1 MTIEIT
7 PYQRKFRRAALQL
20 IETAFRVHT
29 HLDWQTLDNW
39 LETSD
44 AVILLAWEN
53 DHLHGVMA
61 ASEPLGEALWL
72 RIIACHDD
80 ADPLLIL
87 PQLWVAMRSRL
98 VSLGIRHI
106 GVFLLHHWI
115 DTYLPDL
122 GFRYAEQII
131 TLRRIGIQNEVAD
144 VATPNP
150 KLQIRLGYWTDL
162 GAVTQ
167 IDHAAF
173 GPLWRM
179 SITALRHASRQSAS
193 FTIAELQGKPVGYQI
208 STFHVEGGHLARL
221 AVVPSIQGQGV
232 GSALVTDMIARFA
245 RRGITSISV
254 NTQAS
259 NTQSQALYARY
270 GFVRTYQ
277 DLPYWQQTLHQT

>member
-1 MTIEIT
+1 MSIEIT
-7 PYQRKFRRAALQL
+7 PYQRKFRRAAIQL

-29 HLDWQTLDNW
+29 HLDWQALDSW

-72 RIIACHDD
+72 RVIACHDD

-87 PQLWVAMRSRL
+87 PQLWVAMRNRL
-98 VSLGIRHI
+98 ADMGIRQV

-115 DTYLPDL
+115 ETYLSDL

-131 TLRRIGIQNEVAD
+131 TLRRIGTHTSTA
-144 VATPNP
+144 VATPDP
-150 KLQIRLGYWTDL
+150 TLHIRMGYWTDL
-162 GAVTQ
+162 GAVVQ
-167 IDHAAF
+167 IDQAAF

-179 SITALRHASRQSAS
+179 NITALRHASRQSAS
-193 FTIAELQGKPVGYQI
+193 FTIAEWQGKPVGYQI
-208 STFHVEGGHLARL
+208 STFHAEGGHLARL
-221 AVVPSIQGQGV
+221 AVLPPMQGHGV
-232 GSALVTDMIARFA
+232 GSALVSDMVARFA

-259 NTQSQALYARY
+259 NTQSQALYSRY

-277 DLPYWQQTLHQT
+277 DLPYWQQALP